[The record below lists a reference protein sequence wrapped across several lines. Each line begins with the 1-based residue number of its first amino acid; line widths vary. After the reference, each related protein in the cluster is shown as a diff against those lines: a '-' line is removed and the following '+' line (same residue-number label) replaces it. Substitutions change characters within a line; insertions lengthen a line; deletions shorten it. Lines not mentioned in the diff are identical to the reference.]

1 MAIATK
7 QELENIINALYSIKD
22 TQRDLSKNLWDSN
35 YAGLICNAS
44 NEEVDK
50 LIQYVYHLMVDK
62 RTNSRERTIQDYH

>member
-50 LIQYVYHLMVDK
+50 LIQYVFL
-62 RTNSRERTIQDYH
+62 